1 MTETLKKETLPK
13 ETLAKENPVSETIT
27 KLDIA
32 AVREKLSKSQGQ
44 AYWLGLEE
52 LAGTNEFQDF
62 LNEEFPRQ
70 SAVYEN
76 SVDRRDFLKLL
87 GASLA
92 LAGLT
97 SCVRPVKP
105 GEKIVPYVKAPE
117 EMIPGRPL
125 FFASAITQGGYA
137 MGVIAESHQGRPT
150 RVEGNPDHPASL
162 GAMDATTAASVLGLY
177 DPDRSQAI
185 VAKDNS
191 GSADFTG
198 FATALQS
205 AANSSGFAILT
216 ETVTSPTLARQ
227 LAQVFEAYP
236 DTRWYQYDQLHN
248 DNGLEAARQVFGEAV
263 TTRYDFSVADVI
275 VSLGADFLGEGPTR
289 IRYTKDFSRRRKV
302 LSAEN
307 TMSRLY
313 VMESHP
319 SLTGAKADHRV
330 TVRPSQLAGIAAHI
344 AGELGVAGAEGA
356 LPEGVNNEVIEAL
369 LGDLQSANGRS
380 IVIAGDGEAPY
391 VHALAHALNAQLGN
405 VGQTVFYHEPVEVQA
420 VNHTE
425 QIRALVSDIT
435 SGAVTSLL
443 VLGANPIYSAPIDLG
458 FSQAYGGLSSFH
470 VGQHFDETALLST
483 WHVPQT
489 HYLESWSDARAFD
502 GTVTIMQPLIAPFY
516 NGKSEH
522 EVLAALLGDVE
533 ASSFDIVQDTYRPN
547 VTGDFDDFWRQS
559 VFSGVIPG
567 SQSLLKEVT
576 FGNLPQAPA
585 APTGDYELTFKLDPS
600 ILDGR
605 YANNG
610 WLQEAPKPLT
620 KIVWDNV
627 AFVAPTTAETLGV
640 SNHDL
645 VTLTVGD
652 NNVRAPVWIMPG
664 QAANTITVHL
674 GFGRSENAG
683 HTASGVGFNAN
694 VIRTSANPWSGPVEV
709 AKVAGTH
716 KIIATQMHWRYD
728 SPTGQNE
735 TWADY
740 AAGTTERRH
749 IVRHGTLAQLQ
760 AEPDHPHFVHPVEHV
775 ESDLY
780 PDYQYASY
788 KWAMVIDMST
798 CTGCN
803 ACVVACQSEN
813 NIPVVGKKQ
822 VAVGREMHWIR
833 IDTYYGGELDNPD
846 FYFQPVACMH
856 CEKAPCEPV
865 CPVGATVHDNEG
877 LNVMVYNRCVGT
889 RYCSNNC
896 PYKVR
901 RYNFLQYAELTSTA
915 TELSLM
921 QNPDVTVRSRGV
933 MEKCTY
939 CSQRIQQGY
948 IRAENQGRKIADG
961 EVVTACQSAC
971 PAEAII
977 FGDMNTADS
986 LVNTY
991 KESVLNYGLLEE
1003 LNTVPRSTYLAKVRN
1018 PHPNL
1023 VTEEAH
1029 S

>member
-1 MTETLKKETLPK
+1 MLDVPQVIMIKEPTQ
-13 ETLAKENPVSETIT
+13 T
-27 KLDIA
+27 LDIA
-32 AVREKLSKSQGQ
+32 AVREKLSKSQGK

-52 LAGTNEFQDF
+52 LSNTSEFQEF

-70 SAVYEN
+70 SVAYEN

-97 SCVRPVKP
+97 SCVRPVSSN
-105 GEKIVPYVKAPE
+105 EKIVPYVKGPE
-117 EMIPGRPL
+117 EMVPGRPL
-125 FFASAITQGGYA
+125 YFASAITQGGYA

-162 GAMDATTAASVLGLY
+162 GAMDVTTSASVLGLY
-177 DPDRSQAI
+177 DPDRSQNI
-185 VAKDNS
+185 V
-191 GSADFTG
+191 GGADWAA
-198 FATALQS
+198 FATALQG
-205 AANSSGFAILT
+205 AASGSGFAILT

-227 LAQVFEAYP
+227 LAQVFETYP
-236 DTRWYQYDQLHN
+236 NTKWYQYDQLHN
-248 DNGLEAARQVFGEAV
+248 DNALEGSRLAFGESV
-263 TTRYDFSVADVI
+263 TTRHDFSQADVI
-275 VSLGADFLGEGPTR
+275 VSLGADFLGEGPAR

-313 VMESHP
+313 VMESTP
-319 SLTGAKADHRV
+319 TITGAMADHRV
-330 TVRPSQLAGIAAHI
+330 TVRPSQIATIAAHI
-344 AGELGVAGAEGA
+344 AGEVGVAGAEGA
-356 LPEGVNNEVIEAL
+356 GASTTLPEGVNAEVVEAL
-369 LGDLQSANGRS
+369 IAELQGANGRS

-391 VHALAHALNAQLGN
+391 VHALAHAINAALGN
-405 VGQTVFYHEPVEVQA
+405 VGTTVFYHEDVEAQS

-425 QIRALVSDIT
+425 QIRALTEAISAGEVS
-435 SGAVTSLL
+435 SLL
-443 VLGANPIYSAPIDLG
+443 VLGANPVYTAPIDLN
-458 FSQAYGGLSSFH
+458 FAEAYEGITTFH
-470 VGQHFDETALLST
+470 VGQYFDETAARSD
-483 WHVPQT
+483 WHVPQA
-489 HYLESWSDARAFD
+489 HYLETWSDARAFD
-502 GTVTIMQPLIAPFY
+502 GTVTIMQPLISPFY
-516 NGKSEH
+516 NGKSDH
-522 EVLAALLGDVE
+522 EVLAALLGDAE
-533 ASSFDIVQDTYRPN
+533 ATGFQIVQDTYTAN
-547 VTGDFDDFWRQS
+547 VQGDFDDFWRQS
-559 VFSGVIPG
+559 VFAGVIAG
-567 SQSLLKEVT
+567 TQAATRDVTLASLPE
-576 FGNLPQAPA
+576 APA
-585 APTGDYELTFKLDPS
+585 APSGDYEITFKLDPS

-610 WLQEAPKPLT
+610 WLQEVPKPLT
-620 KIVWDNV
+620 KITWDNV
-627 AFVAPTTAETLGV
+627 AFIAPATAETLGV
-640 SNHDL
+640 SNNDI
-645 VTLTVGD
+645 VTLTVGE
-652 NNVRAPVWIMPG
+652 NTVNAPVWVMPG
-664 QAANTITVHL
+664 QAANTVTVHL
-674 GFGRSENAG
+674 GFGRGENAG
-683 HTASGVGFNAN
+683 HTANGVGFNAN
-694 VIRTSANPWSGPVEV
+694 VIRTSETPWQT
-709 AKVAGTH
+709 AGSVVKAAGRH
-716 KIIATQMHWRYD
+716 KIVATQIHWRYD
-728 SPTGQNE
+728 SPDGNY
-735 TWADY
+735 AD
-740 AAGTTERRH
+740 GTTERRH
-749 IVRHGTLAQLQ
+749 IVRHGNLAELQ
-760 AEPDHPHFVHPVEHV
+760 AEPDHPGFVHPVVHH

-780 PDYQYASY
+780 PDFEYNSY
-788 KWAMVIDMST
+788 KWGMVIDMT
-798 CTGCN
+798 VCTGCN

-846 FYFQPVACMH
+846 FYMQPVACMH

-939 CSQRIQQGY
+939 CTQRIQQGY

-971 PAEAII
+971 PAEAIV
-977 FGDMNTADS
+977 FGDMNTEGS
-986 LVNTY
+986 LVNTH
-991 KESVLNYGLLEE
+991 KNSVLNYALLEE
-1003 LNTVPRSTYLAKVRN
+1003 LNTVPRTTYLARLRN
-1018 PHPNL
+1018 PNPNL
-1023 VTEEAH
+1023 VTETEVQ

>member
-1 MTETLKKETLPK
+1 MTETLKNE
-13 ETLAKENPVSETIT
+13 KENPVSETIS

-32 AVREKLSKSQGQ
+32 AVREKLSKSQGK

-52 LAGTNEFQDF
+52 LSDTNEFKEF
-62 LNEEFPRQ
+62 LDEEFPRE
-70 SAVYEN
+70 SVAYEN

-97 SCVRPVKP
+97 SCVRPVRP
-105 GEKIVPYVKAPE
+105 SEKIVPYVKAPE

-150 RVEGNPDHPASL
+150 RVEGNPDHPASF

-185 VAKDNS
+185 V
-191 GSADFTG
+191 GGADFAA

-205 AANSSGFAILT
+205 AASGSSFAILT

-248 DNGLEAARQVFGEAV
+248 DNGLEGSRLAFGEAV
-263 TTRYDFSVADVI
+263 TTRYDFSQADVV
-275 VSLGADFLGEGPTR
+275 VSLGADFLGEGPAR

-302 LSAEN
+302 LSASD
-307 TMSRLY
+307 TMNRLY

-319 SLTGAKADHRV
+319 SLTGAKADHRL
-330 TVRPSQLAGIAAHI
+330 TVRPSQIATLAAHI
-344 AGELGVAGAEGA
+344 AGELGVAGAEAA
-356 LPEGVNNEVIEAL
+356 LPEGLNAEVVEAL
-369 LGDLQSANGRS
+369 LADLQGANGRS

-391 VHALAHALNAQLGN
+391 IHALAHAINAQLGN
-405 VGQTVFYHEPVEVQA
+405 VGQTVFYHENVEVQA

-425 QIRALVSDIT
+425 QLRALVEDIN
-435 SGAVTSLL
+435 SGTVTSLL
-443 VLGANPIYSAPIDLG
+443 VLGANPIYTAPVDLNFAG
-458 FSQAYGGLSSFH
+458 AYGGITSFH
-470 VGQHFDETALLST
+470 VGQYFDETASLST

-489 HYLESWSDARAFD
+489 HYLETWSDARAFD
-502 GTVTIMQPLIAPFY
+502 GTVTIMQPLISPFY
-516 NGKSEH
+516 NGKSDH
-522 EVLAALLGDVE
+522 EVLAALLGNPE
-533 ASSFDIVQDTYRPN
+533 ATSFEIIQETYQANVQGN
-547 VTGDFDDFWRQS
+547 FDDFWRQS
-559 VFSGVIPG
+559 VFAGVIPG
-567 SQSLLKEVT
+567 SQAPLRDVTLGSLPE
-576 FGNLPQAPA
+576 APA
-585 APTGDYELTFKLDPS
+585 APSGDFEITFKLDPS

-627 AFVAPTTAETLGV
+627 AFIGPATAETLGV
-640 SNHDL
+640 SNHDV
-645 VTLTVGD
+645 VTLTVGE
-652 NNVRAPVWIMPG
+652 NSVRAPVWVMPG

-674 GFGRSENAG
+674 GFGRGENAG
-683 HTASGVGFNAN
+683 HTANGVGFNAN
-694 VIRTSANPWSGPVEV
+694 VIRTSTNPWSGAVDV
-709 AKVAGTH
+709 ARASGTH
-716 KIIATQMHWRYD
+716 NIVTTQIHWRYD
-728 SPTGQNE
+728 SPTGNY
-735 TWADY
+735 AD
-740 AAGTTERRH
+740 GTTERRH
-749 IVRHGTLAQLQ
+749 IVRHGTLGELQ
-760 AEPDHPHFVHPVEHV
+760 AEPDHPHFVHPVVHH

-780 PDYQYASY
+780 PDFEYNSY
-788 KWAMVIDMST
+788 KWAMVIDMNT

-822 VAVGREMHWIR
+822 VSVGREMHWIR
-833 IDTYYGGELDNPD
+833 VDTYYGGELDNPD

-901 RYNFLQYAELTSTA
+901 RYNFLQYAELTTTA

-939 CSQRIQQGY
+939 CSQRIQQAY

-961 EVVTACQSAC
+961 EVVVACQSAC
-971 PAEAII
+971 PAEAIV
-977 FGDMNTADS
+977 FGDMNTEGS
-986 LVNTY
+986 LVNTH
-991 KESVLNYGLLEE
+991 KDSVLNYALLEE
-1003 LNTVPRSTYLAKVRN
+1003 LNTVPRSTYLAKLRN
-1018 PHPNL
+1018 PNPGL
-1023 VTEEAH
+1023 AAETEGH

>member
-1 MTETLKKETLPK
+1 MKETLTPSLTK
-13 ETLAKENPVSETIT
+13 ETSVSDVTSETN

-32 AVREKLSKSQGQ
+32 KVRERLSKSQGK

-52 LAGTNEFQDF
+52 LSETDEFREF

-70 SAVYEN
+70 AVPYES

-87 GASLA
+87 GASMA

-97 SCVRPVKP
+97 SCVRPVRP
-105 GEKIVPYVKAPE
+105 NEKIVPYVKAPE

-125 FFASAITQGGYA
+125 FFASAMTQGGYA

-162 GAMDATTAASVLGLY
+162 GAMDVTTAASVLGLY

-185 VAKDNS
+185 T
-191 GSADFTG
+191 GGADFAA
-198 FATALQS
+198 FATALQG
-205 AANSSGFAILT
+205 AASGNGFAILT

-236 DTRWYQYDQLHN
+236 NTKWYQYDQLHN
-248 DNGLEAARQVFGEAV
+248 DNAFTAAQQVFGEAV
-263 TTRYDFSVADVI
+263 TTRYDFSQADVI
-275 VSLGADFLGEGPTR
+275 VSLGADFLGEGPAR

-302 LSAEN
+302 LSAED

-319 SLTGAKADHRV
+319 SITGAKADHRV
-330 TVRPSQLAGIAAHI
+330 TVRPSQIAAIAGHI
-344 AGELGVAGAEGA
+344 AAEIGVNGAEGA
-356 LPEGVNNEVIEAL
+356 LPEGVNAELVEAL
-369 LGDLQSANGRS
+369 ISDLQATNGRS

-391 VHALAHALNAQLGN
+391 VHAIAHALNDVLGN
-405 VGQTVFYHEPVEVQA
+405 IGSTVFYHESVEVQA
-420 VNHTE
+420 VNHSE
-425 QIRALVSDIT
+425 QLSALVDDIN
-435 SGAVTSLL
+435 SGTVTSLL
-443 VLGANPIYSAPIDLG
+443 VLGANPVYTAPVDLN
-458 FSQAYGGLSSFH
+458 FQEAYGKLTSFH
-470 VGQHFDETALLST
+470 VGQYFDETAQVST

-489 HYLESWSDARAFD
+489 HYLETWSDARAFD
-502 GTVTIMQPLIAPFY
+502 GTVTIMQPLISPFY
-516 NGKSEH
+516 NGKSDH
-522 EVLAALLGDVE
+522 EILAALLGNAE
-533 ASSFDIVQDTYRPN
+533 ATSFEIVQDTYRAN
-547 VTGDFDDFWRQS
+547 VSGDFDDFWRQS
-559 VFSGVIPG
+559 VFAGVIAGTQAP
-567 SQSLLKEVT
+567 LKGVT
-576 FGNLPQAPA
+576 FGSLPEAPA
-585 APTGDYELTFKLDPS
+585 APAGEFEITFKLDPS
-600 ILDGR
+600 LLDGR

-627 AFVAPTTAETLGV
+627 AFIAPATAETLGV
-640 SNHDL
+640 SNHDV
-645 VTLTVGD
+645 VTLTVGE
-652 NNVRAPVWIMPG
+652 NTVNAPVWVMPG

-674 GFGRSENAG
+674 GFGRGENAG
-683 HTASGVGFNAN
+683 HTANGVGFNAN
-694 VIRTSANPWSGPVEV
+694 VIRTSENPWHASATV
-709 AKVAGTH
+709 AKAAGRH
-716 KIIATQMHWRYD
+716 KVVTTQIHWRYD
-728 SPTGQNE
+728 SPTGKNE
-735 TWADY
+735 TWGDY
-740 AAGTTERRH
+740 ADGTTERRH
-749 IVRHGTLAQLQ
+749 IVRHGTLAALQ
-760 AEPDHPHFVHPVEHV
+760 AEPDHPHFVHPVAHH

-780 PDYQYASY
+780 PDYAYDSY
-788 KWAMVIDMST
+788 KWGMVVDMT
-798 CTGCN
+798 ACTGCN

-833 IDTYYGGELDNPD
+833 IDTYYGGDLENPD
-846 FYFQPVACMH
+846 FYFQPVACMQ

-901 RYNFLQYAELTSTA
+901 RYNFLQYAELTTTA

-933 MEKCTY
+933 MEKCTF
-939 CSQRIQQGY
+939 CTQRIQQAY

-961 EVVTACQSAC
+961 EAVTACQSAC
-971 PAEAII
+971 PAEAIV
-977 FGDMNTADS
+977 FGDMNTEGA
-986 LVNTY
+986 LVNSH
-991 KESVLNYGLLEE
+991 KESVLNYALLEE
-1003 LNTVPRSTYLAKVRN
+1003 LNTKPRLTYLAKVSN
-1018 PHPNL
+1018 PHPSL
-1023 VTEEAH
+1023 VAETEAH

>member
-1 MTETLKKETLPK
+1 VLDVPQVTMIKEPDHKIDTS
-13 ETLAKENPVSETIT
+13 N
-27 KLDIA
+27 LDIA
-32 AVREKLSKSQGQ
+32 AIREKLSKTQGK

-52 LAGTNEFQDF
+52 LSNSHEFQAF

-70 SAVYEN
+70 AIPYEN

-105 GEKIVPYVKAPE
+105 NEKIVPYVKSPE

-162 GAMDATTAASVLGLY
+162 GAMDVTTSASVLSLY
-177 DPDRSQAI
+177 DPDRSQQI
-185 VAKDNS
+185 V
-191 GSADFTG
+191 GGADYAA
-198 FATALQS
+198 FATALQE
-205 AANSSGFAILT
+205 AAAGSGFAILT

-236 DTRWYQYDQLHN
+236 NTRWYQYDQLHG
-248 DNGLEAARQVFGEAV
+248 DNALEGSRLAFGESV
-263 TTRYDFSVADVI
+263 TTRYDFSQADVI
-275 VSLGADFLGEGPTR
+275 VSLGADFLGEGPAR

-302 LSAEN
+302 LSAQDS
-307 TMSRLY
+307 MSRLY
-313 VMESHP
+313 VMESTP
-319 SLTGAKADHRV
+319 TITGAMAEHRL
-330 TVRPSQLAGIAAHI
+330 TVRPSQLPAIAAYI
-344 AGELGVAGAEGA
+344 AGELGVAGAAGA
-356 LPEGVNNEVIEAL
+356 LPEGVNAEVVETL
-369 LGDLQSANGRS
+369 LGELREATGRS

-391 VHALAHALNAQLGN
+391 VHALAHAINNALGN
-405 VGQTVFYHEPVEVQA
+405 VGSTVFYHDSVEVQS
-420 VNHTE
+420 VNHNE
-425 QIRALVSDIT
+425 QIRALTEAIRA
-435 SGAVTSLL
+435 GEVTSLL
-443 VLGANPIYSAPIDLG
+443 VLGANPVYTAPVDLNFAEAYSGITTFHLG
-458 FSQAYGGLSSFH
+458 QY
-470 VGQHFDETALLST
+470 FDETAALST

-489 HYLESWSDARAFD
+489 HYLETWSDARAFD

-522 EVLAALLGDVE
+522 EVLAALLGNPE
-533 ASSFDIVQDTYRPN
+533 ATSFEIVQETYVN
-547 VTGDFDDFWRQS
+547 SVQGDFNDFWRQS
-559 VFSGVIPG
+559 VFAGVIAG
-567 SQSLLKEVT
+567 T
-576 FGNLPQAPA
+576 QAPVRNVTLGSLPE
-585 APTGDYELTFKLDPS
+585 APAVPAGEYEITFKLDPS

-610 WLQEAPKPLT
+610 WLQEVPKPLT

-627 AFVAPTTAETLGV
+627 AFVAPATAEALGV
-640 SNHDL
+640 SNHEL
-645 VTLTVGD
+645 ITLTIGENSVQ
-652 NNVRAPVWIMPG
+652 APVWVMPG

-674 GFGRSENAG
+674 GFGRGENAG
-683 HTASGVGFNAN
+683 HTANGVGFNAN
-694 VIRTSANPWSGPVEV
+694 VIRTSANPWHDGVSVARASGR
-709 AKVAGTH
+709 H
-716 KIIATQMHWRYD
+716 KIVTTQIHWRYD
-728 SPTGQNE
+728 SPDGNY
-735 TWADY
+735 AD
-740 AAGTTERRH
+740 GTTERRH
-749 IVRHGTLAQLQ
+749 IIRHGSLAELQ
-760 AEPDHPHFVHPVEHV
+760 AEPEHPHFVHPVAHH

-780 PDYQYASY
+780 PDYQYNSY
-788 KWAMVIDMST
+788 KWAMVIDMTT

-813 NIPVVGKKQ
+813 NIPVVGKAQ

-833 IDTYYGGELDNPD
+833 IDTYYGGALDNPE
-846 FYFQPVACMH
+846 FYFQPVTCMH

-939 CSQRIQQGY
+939 CTQRIQQAY

-961 EVVTACQSAC
+961 EVVTACQAAC
-971 PAEAII
+971 PAEAIV
-977 FGDMNTADS
+977 FGDMNTEGS
-986 LVNTY
+986 LVNTH
-991 KESVLNYGLLEE
+991 KNSVLNYALLEE
-1003 LNTVPRSTYLAKVRN
+1003 LNTVPRTTYLARVRN
-1018 PHPNL
+1018 PNSSL
-1023 VTEEAH
+1023 AAETEAH

>member
-1 MTETLKKETLPK
+1 MNETLKNTLQKEPM
-13 ETLAKENPVSETIT
+13 PETIN

-32 AVREKLSKSQGQ
+32 AVREKLSKSQGK

-52 LAGTNEFQDF
+52 LSDTKEFQEF
-62 LNEEFPRQ
+62 LHEEFPRE
-70 SAVYEN
+70 SVAYEN

-97 SCVRPVKP
+97 SCVRPVRP
-105 GEKIVPYVKAPE
+105 NEKIVPYVKAPE

-125 FFASAITQGGYA
+125 FFASALTEGGYA

-177 DPDRSQAI
+177 DPDRSQTI
-185 VAKDNS
+185 N
-191 GSADFTG
+191 GGADFAA
-198 FATALQS
+198 FATALQG
-205 AANSSGFAILT
+205 AASSNGFAILT

-227 LAQVFEAYP
+227 LAQVFDAYP
-236 DTRWYQYDQLHN
+236 NTRWYQYDQLHN
-248 DNGLEAARQVFGEAV
+248 DNAFEASSQVFGEAV
-263 TTRYDFSVADVI
+263 TTRYDFSKADII
-275 VSLGADFLGEGPTR
+275 VSLGADFLGEGPAR

-313 VMESHP
+313 VLESHP
-319 SLTGAKADHRV
+319 SLTGAKADHRL
-330 TVRPSQLAGIAAHI
+330 TIRASQLAAIAAHI
-344 AGELGVAGAEGA
+344 AGEIGVNGAEGA
-356 LPEGVNNEVIEAL
+356 LPEGVNAEFIEAL
-369 LGDLQSANGRS
+369 LSDLRKASGRS
-380 IVIAGDGEAPY
+380 VVIAGDGEAPY
-391 VHALAHALNAQLGN
+391 VHALAHALNDVLGN
-405 VGQTVFYHEPVEVQA
+405 IGQTVFYHESVEVQA

-425 QIRALVSDIT
+425 QIRALVDDMN
-435 SGAVTSLL
+435 SGTVTSLL
-443 VLGANPIYSAPIDLG
+443 VLGANPVYTAPVDVNFLE
-458 FSQAYGGLSSFH
+458 AYRKVTSFH
-470 VGQHFDETALLST
+470 VGQYLDETAGAST

-489 HYLESWSDARAFD
+489 HYLETWSDARAFD

-516 NGKSEH
+516 GGKSDH
-522 EVLAALLGDVE
+522 EILAALLGNAE
-533 ASSFDIVQDTYRPN
+533 ATSFEIVQETYQAS

-559 VFSGVIPG
+559 VFSGVIAGTQAPVKG
-567 SQSLLKEVT
+567 VT
-576 FGNLPQAPA
+576 FGSLPEAPA
-585 APTGDYELTFKLDPS
+585 APSGEYEITFKLDPS

-610 WLQEAPKPLT
+610 WLQEVPKPLT
-620 KIVWDNV
+620 KITWDNV
-627 AFVAPTTAETLGV
+627 AFIAPSTAETLGV

-645 VTLTVGD
+645 VTLTVGE
-652 NNVRAPVWIMPG
+652 NNVIAPVWIMPG
-664 QAANTITVHL
+664 QGANTITVHL
-674 GFGRSENAG
+674 GFGRGESAG
-683 HTASGVGFNAN
+683 HTANGVGFNAN
-694 VIRTSANPWSGPVEV
+694 VIRSSTQPWSGSVDV
-709 AKVAGTH
+709 AKAAGTH
-716 KIIATQMHWRYD
+716 KIVTTQMHWRYD
-728 SPTGQNE
+728 SPTGKNE

-740 AAGTTERRH
+740 ADSTTERRH

-760 AEPDHPHFVHPVEHV
+760 AEPDHPHFVHPVAHH

-780 PDYQYASY
+780 PDFEYNSY
-788 KWAMVIDMST
+788 KWAMVIDMNT

-833 IDTYYGGELDNPD
+833 VDTYYGGALDDPE

-901 RYNFLQYAELTSTA
+901 RYNFLQYAELTTTA

-939 CSQRIQQGY
+939 CSQRIQQAY

-961 EVVTACQSAC
+961 EVVVACQSAC
-971 PAEAII
+971 PAEAIV
-977 FGDMNTADS
+977 FGDMNTEGA
-986 LVNTY
+986 LVNTH
-991 KESVLNYGLLEE
+991 KESVLNYALLEE
-1003 LNTVPRSTYLAKVRN
+1003 LNTVPRSTYLTKLTN
-1018 PHPNL
+1018 PHPSL
-1023 VTEEAH
+1023 AAETEAH

>member
-1 MTETLKKETLPK
+1 MSEILERPTKE
-13 ETLAKENPVSETIT
+13 AKEPLVSETIN

-32 AVREKLSKSQGQ
+32 AVREKLSKSQGK

-52 LAGTNEFQDF
+52 LSGTHEFQDF
-62 LNEEFPRQ
+62 LNEEFPRE
-70 SAVYEN
+70 SAAYEN

-117 EMIPGRPL
+117 EMVPGRPL

-191 GSADFTG
+191 SVDFAA
-198 FATALQS
+198 FATALQG
-205 AANSSGFAILT
+205 AASSSGFAILT

-248 DNGLEAARQVFGEAV
+248 DNALEGARLAFGESV
-263 TTRYDFSVADVI
+263 TTRYDFSAADVI
-275 VSLGADFLGEGPTR
+275 VSLGADFLGEGPAR
-289 IRYTKDFSRRRKV
+289 IRYTKDFSRKRKV

-330 TVRPSQLAGIAAHI
+330 TVRPSQIAGIAAHI
-344 AGELGVAGAEGA
+344 AAELGVAGAEGA
-356 LPEGVNNEVIEAL
+356 LPDGVNPEVIEAL
-369 LGDLQSANGRS
+369 LGDLRDAGGRS

-391 VHALAHALNAQLGN
+391 VHALAHALNDVLGN
-405 VGQTVFYHEPVEVQA
+405 VGSTVFYHESVEVQA

-425 QIRALVSDIT
+425 QLRALTQDIS
-435 SGAVTSLL
+435 SGTVTSLL
-443 VLGANPIYSAPIDLG
+443 VLGANPVYSAPVDLN
-458 FSQAYGGLSSFH
+458 FAQVYGGVTSFH
-470 VGQHFDETALLST
+470 VGQYFDETATLST
-483 WHVPQT
+483 WHVPGT
-489 HYLESWSDARAFD
+489 HYLETWSDARAFD
-502 GTVTIMQPLIAPFY
+502 GTVTIMQPLISPFY
-516 NGKSEH
+516 NGKSDH
-522 EVLAALLGDVE
+522 EVLAALLGDAE
-533 ASSFDIVQDTYRPN
+533 ATGFDIVQETYQGN
-547 VTGDFDDFWRQS
+547 VQGNFDDFWRQS
-559 VFSGVIPG
+559 VFAGVLAGTQAPLKNVTLG
-567 SQSLLKEVT
+567 S
-576 FGNLPQAPA
+576 LPEAPA
-585 APTGDYELTFKLDPS
+585 APAGEFEITFKLDPS

-610 WLQEAPKPLT
+610 WLQEVPKPLT
-620 KIVWDNV
+620 KITWDNV
-627 AFVAPTTAETLGV
+627 AFVAATTAETLGV

-645 VTLTVGD
+645 ITLTVGD
-652 NNVRAPVWIMPG
+652 NSVLAPVWIMPG
-664 QAANTITVHL
+664 QAANTVTVHL
-674 GFGRSENAG
+674 GFGRGESAG
-683 HTASGVGFNAN
+683 HTANGVGFNAN
-694 VIRTSANPWSGPVEV
+694 VIRTSANPWGGTASV
-709 AKVAGTH
+709 AKAAGSH
-716 KIIATQMHWRYD
+716 KIVATQMHWRYD
-728 SPTGQNE
+728 SPTGKNE

-749 IVRHGTLAQLQ
+749 IVRHGTLAELQ
-760 AEPDHPHFVHPVEHV
+760 AEPDHPHFVHPVEHIK
-775 ESDLY
+775 SDLY
-780 PDYQYASY
+780 PDFAYDSY
-788 KWAMVIDMST
+788 KWAMVIDMNT

-833 IDTYYGGELDNPD
+833 VDTYYGGSLEEPD

-901 RYNFLQYAELTSTA
+901 RYNFLQYAELTTTA

-933 MEKCTY
+933 MEKCTF
-939 CSQRIQQGY
+939 CSQRLQQAY

-961 EVVTACQSAC
+961 EAVTACQSAC
-971 PAEAII
+971 PAEAIV
-977 FGDMNTADS
+977 FGDMNTEGS
-986 LVNTY
+986 LVNTH
-991 KESVLNYGLLEE
+991 KESVLNYALLEE
-1003 LNTVPRSTYLAKVRN
+1003 LNTVPRLTYLTKLTN
-1018 PHPNL
+1018 PNGAL
-1023 VTEEAH
+1023 VAETEGH

>member
-1 MTETLKKETLPK
+1 MIKE
-13 ETLAKENPVSETIT
+13 AENKINNST
-27 KLDIA
+27 LDIA
-32 AVREKLSKSQGQ
+32 AVREKLSKSQGK

-52 LAGTNEFQDF
+52 LSNTSEFQEF

-70 SAVYEN
+70 SVAYEN

-97 SCVRPVKP
+97 SCVRPVRP
-105 GEKIVPYVKAPE
+105 SEKIVPYVKAPE
-117 EMIPGRPL
+117 EMVPGRPL
-125 FFASAITQGGYA
+125 FFASAINQGGYA

-162 GAMDATTAASVLGLY
+162 GAMDVTTSASVLGLY
-177 DPDRSQAI
+177 DPDRSQTI
-185 VAKDNS
+185 V
-191 GSADFTG
+191 GGADFAA
-198 FATALQS
+198 FATALQG
-205 AANSSGFAILT
+205 AAGGSGFAILT

-236 DTRWYQYDQLHN
+236 QTRWYQYDQLHN
-248 DNGLEAARQVFGEAV
+248 DNTLEGSRLAFGEPV
-263 TTRYDFSVADVI
+263 TTRYDFNQADVI
-275 VSLGADFLGEGPTR
+275 ISLGADFLGEGPAR

-313 VMESHP
+313 VMESTP
-319 SLTGAKADHRV
+319 TITGAMADHRV
-330 TVRPSQLAGIAAHI
+330 TIRPSQIVAVAGYL

-356 LPEGVNNEVIEAL
+356 LPENVNAELVEAL
-369 LGDLQSANGRS
+369 LADLQAANGRS
-380 IVIAGDGEAPY
+380 IVIPGDGEAPY
-391 VHALAHALNAQLGN
+391 VHALAHAMNSALGS
-405 VGQTVFYHEPVEVQA
+405 VGTTVFYHENVEAQP

-425 QIRALVSDIT
+425 QIRALTAAISA
-435 SGAVTSLL
+435 GEVTSLL
-443 VLGANPIYSAPIDLG
+443 VLGANPLYTAPIDLN
-458 FSQAYGGLSSFH
+458 FAEAYSGITTFH
-470 VGQHFDETALLST
+470 VGQYFDETAARST

-489 HYLESWSDARAFD
+489 HYLETWSDARAFD
-502 GTVTIMQPLIAPFY
+502 GTVTIMQPLISPFY
-516 NGKSEH
+516 NGKSDH
-522 EVLAALLGDVE
+522 EILAALLGDAE
-533 ASSFDIVQDTYRPN
+533 ATSFQIVQDTYTAN
-547 VTGDFDDFWRQS
+547 VQGDFDDFWRQS
-559 VFSGVIPG
+559 VFAGVIAGTQAP
-567 SQSLLKEVT
+567 LTEVT
-576 FGNLPQAPA
+576 LASLPET
-585 APTGDYELTFKLDPS
+585 PTLSSGEYEIQFKLDPS

-610 WLQEAPKPLT
+610 WLQEVPKPLT

-627 AFVAPTTAETLGV
+627 AFIAPATAETLGV
-640 SNHDL
+640 SNHDI
-645 VTLTVGD
+645 VTLTVGE
-652 NNVRAPVWIMPG
+652 NSVNAPVWIMPG
-664 QAANTITVHL
+664 QAANTVTVHL
-674 GFGRSENAG
+674 GFGRGENAG
-683 HTASGVGFNAN
+683 HTANGVGFNAN
-694 VIRTSANPWSGPVEV
+694 VIRTSDTPWQTVGGVTR
-709 AKVAGTH
+709 AAGRH
-716 KIIATQMHWRYD
+716 KIVTTQIHWRYD
-728 SPTGQNE
+728 SPSGEND

-740 AAGTTERRH
+740 KDSTTQRRH
-749 IVRHGTLAQLQ
+749 IIRHGTLAELQ
-760 AEPDHPHFVHPVEHV
+760 AEPEYPKFVHPVAE
-775 ESDLY
+775 EASDLY
-780 PDYQYASY
+780 PDFAYTSY
-788 KWAMVIDMST
+788 KWGMVVDMT
-798 CTGCN
+798 VCTGCN

-833 IDTYYGGELDNPD
+833 IDTYYGGDLDNPE
-846 FYFQPVACMH
+846 FYMQPVACMH

-933 MEKCTY
+933 MEKCSY
-939 CSQRIQQGY
+939 CTQRIQQGY

-977 FGDMNTADS
+977 FGDMNTEGSAIS
-986 LVNTY
+986 SH
-991 KESVLNYGLLEE
+991 KGSVLNYALLGE
-1003 LNTVPRSTYLAKVRN
+1003 LNTVPRSTYLARLRN
-1018 PHPNL
+1018 PNPGL
-1023 VTEEAH
+1023 VTGTEVQ

>member
-1 MTETLKKETLPK
+1 MKESAVP
-13 ETLAKENPVSETIT
+13 ETIE

-32 AVREKLSKSQGQ
+32 AIRDKLSKSQGK

-52 LAGTNEFQDF
+52 LANTHDFQEF

-70 SAVYEN
+70 SVAYEN

-105 GEKIVPYVKAPE
+105 NEKIVPYVKAPE
-117 EMIPGRPL
+117 EMIPGKPL
-125 FFASAITQGGYA
+125 YFASAITQGGYA

-162 GAMDATTAASVLGLY
+162 GAMDVTTSASVLGLY

-185 VAKDNS
+185 VGGADW
-191 GSADFTG
+191 SA
-198 FATALQS
+198 FAAALQG
-205 AANSSGFAILT
+205 AASSNGFAILT

-236 DTRWYQYDQLHN
+236 NTKWYQYDQLHN
-248 DNGLEAARQVFGEAV
+248 DNGLEGSRLAFGEAV
-263 TTRYDFSVADVI
+263 TTRYDFSKADVI
-275 VSLGADFLGEGPTR
+275 VSLGADFLGEGPAR

-307 TMSRLY
+307 NMNRLY
-313 VMESHP
+313 LLESTP
-319 SLTGAKADHRV
+319 TLTGVVADHRL
-330 TVRPSQLAGIAAHI
+330 TVRPSQIAAIAAHI
-344 AGELGVAGAEGA
+344 AGELGVVGAEGA
-356 LPEGVNNEVIEAL
+356 LPEGVNAEVVEAL
-369 LGDLQSANGRS
+369 IADLRDATGRS
-380 IVIAGDGEAPY
+380 IVIAGEGETPY

-405 VGQTVFYHEPVEVQA
+405 VGQSVFYHDSVEVQA
-420 VNHTE
+420 VNHNE
-425 QIRALVSDIT
+425 QIRALAEGINSGDI
-435 SGAVTSLL
+435 TSLL
-443 VLGANPIYSAPIDLG
+443 VLGANPVYSAPIDLN
-458 FSQAYGGLSSFH
+458 FAAAYNGITTFH
-470 VGQHFDETALLST
+470 VGQYYDETGLASK
-483 WHVPQT
+483 WHIPQA
-489 HYLESWSDARAFD
+489 HYLETWSDARAFD
-502 GTVTIMQPLIAPFY
+502 GTVTIMQPLISPFY
-516 NGKSEH
+516 NGKSDH

-533 ASSFDIVQDTYRPN
+533 ATSFELVQETYQAS
-547 VTGDFDDFWRQS
+547 VTGDFDNFWRQS
-559 VFSGVIPG
+559 VFAGALAGTQAP
-567 SQSLLKEVT
+567 LKEVT
-576 FGNLPQAPA
+576 LGNLPEAPTAPA
-585 APTGDYELTFKLDPS
+585 GDYEINFKLDPS
-600 ILDGR
+600 LLDGR

-627 AFVAPTTAETLGV
+627 ALMAPATAETLGV

-645 VTLTVGD
+645 VDLTVGD
-652 NNVRAPVWIMPG
+652 NSVRAPVWVMPG

-674 GFGRSENAG
+674 GFGRGVNAG
-683 HTASGVGFNAN
+683 HTANGVGFNAN
-694 VIRTSANPWSGPVEV
+694 VIRTSINPWSDAVSV
-709 AKVAGTH
+709 AKAGGTH
-716 KIIATQMHWRYD
+716 KVVTTQIHWRYD
-728 SPTGQNE
+728 SPTGTNSS
-735 TWADY
+735 WADY
-740 AAGTTERRH
+740 KDSTTERRH
-749 IVRHGTLAQLQ
+749 IVRHGTLATLQ
-760 AEPDHPHFVHPVEHV
+760 AEPDHPHFVHPVVHH

-780 PDYQYASY
+780 PDFEYKSY
-788 KWAMVIDMST
+788 KWGMVIDMT
-798 CTGCN
+798 VCTGCN

-822 VAVGREMHWIR
+822 VSVGREMHWIR

-846 FYFQPVACMH
+846 FYMQPVACMH

-865 CPVGATVHDNEG
+865 CPVGATVHDSEG

-939 CSQRIQQGY
+939 CTQRIQQGY

-971 PAEAII
+971 PAEAIV
-977 FGDMNTADS
+977 FGDMNTKGS
-986 LVNTY
+986 LVNMH
-991 KESVLNYGLLEE
+991 KDSVLNYALLEE
-1003 LNTVPRSTYLAKVRN
+1003 LNTVPRSTYLARLRN
-1018 PHPNL
+1018 PNPNL
-1023 VTEEAH
+1023 VTETEAH